1 MSDFMDN
8 VYAGVLGGT
17 AGVLG
22 SIAGLA
28 IKNNRKDGGPVKRK
42 TPYLVGEE
50 GPEIIVPDSDGVVI
64 PSSRSKKVSNWL
76 SNKGLELSFN
86 DKDDDKSNVVIDKL
100 FEKEKKKK
108 EKKKKEKKES
118 NVINKLGL
126 DKFDLKF

>member
-1 MSDFMDN
+1 MSDFMDK
-8 VYAGVLGGT
+8 VLSGVLGG
-17 AGVLG
+17 
-22 SIAGLA
+22 IAGLVVN
-28 IKNNRKDGGPVKRK
+28 NNRKDGGPVKRK

-108 EKKKKEKKES
+108 EKKES